1 MGEREAVRTRG
12 GGARC
17 FRGPPLLQGASA
29 LLLCHLRGTQAK
41 PPSLRALP
49 HTSHGVLP
57 LNILD
62 AAQQVGMSSPL
73 SLLILTQKMASGV
86 VYRRMSNQK

>member
-1 MGEREAVRTRG
+1 MGEREVVRTPG
-12 GGARC
+12 GLLP
-17 FRGPPLLQGASA
+17 GPSLLQGASA

-41 PPSLRALP
+41 PPSLRSLP
-49 HTSHGVLP
+49 HTSHGVL

-86 VYRRMSNQK
+86 VYRRMSHQK